1 MKLRKLILSSFL
13 VAALPL
19 WAKSESKQPDSYAY
33 TRGVEAYHEEKYKD
47 ALDWFKRELS
57 EHPDNG
63 YAYIYI
69 SGLRYGNQKAPLLL
83 GQSVLERLGKIEI
96 DNHGMKLVITHKVTK

>member
-19 WAKSESKQPDSYAY
+19 WAKSESK
-33 TRGVEAYHEEKYKD
+33 
-47 ALDWFKRELS
+47 
-57 EHPDNG
+57 
-63 YAYIYI
+63 
-69 SGLRYGNQKAPLLL
+69 KAPLLL
-83 GQSVLERLGKIEI
+83 GQPVLERLGKIEI

>member
-33 TRGVEAYHEEKYKD
+33 SRGVEAYNEEKYED

-57 EHPDNG
+57 KHPDNG

-69 SGLRYGNQKAPLLL
+69 SGLQYGNRKTISCSDSRCRA
-83 GQSVLERLGKIEI
+83 VLVKISSNQTSLE
-96 DNHGMKLVITHKVTK
+96 GG